1 MRTSLP
7 SDILASGACSYHGC
21 AKRLLQSLSV
31 TVTVSNRGTCS
42 FSAHAVI
49 RKWIPLSDP
58 EDKMAGAKVIENS
71 S

>member
-1 MRTSLP
+1 MVVLNV
-7 SDILASGACSYHGC
+7 CY
-21 AKRLLQSLSV
+21 KVFSV

-49 RKWIPLSDP
+49 RKWILLSDP

>member
-1 MRTSLP
+1 MPVSPWTHW
-7 SDILASGACSYHGC
+7 LAGRVLTMVVLNVCY
-21 AKRLLQSLSV
+21 KVFSV

-49 RKWIPLSDP
+49 RKWILLSDP